1 MVKKCGAPYMSK
13 ENTSG
18 INIAMVIWYLYF
30 RSFCDRSM
38 VSSIVFLLQKEI
50 RTGRKRKNGK
60 KGEERKR
67 MW

>member
-1 MVKKCGAPYMSK
+1 
-13 ENTSG
+13 
-18 INIAMVIWYLYF
+18 
-30 RSFCDRSM
+30 M